1 VTADL
6 IVSTS
11 ALTKR
16 YGDVTALDRVDL
28 EVTRGS
34 VYGLVGPNGAGKTT
48 MLGILAGLRRP
59 TDGSAAV
66 ETPSVG
72 VLPDTPQF
80 DRWLTG
86 REVVDLSRNLA
97 GSAIPESAVDE
108 VLETAGLSDVKD
120 RRVKGYSRGMLQR
133 LGLAA
138 VVVNQPDLL
147 LLDEP
152 AAALDPA
159 GRREVLDL
167 VGALRGRSTVL
178 FSSHIL
184 DDVQEVC
191 DDIGILTRGQIM
203 YQGSLDGLLNRFMT
217 NTFVVKLRS
226 GAEEVKDALI
236 SQRWVKTVDV
246 GPGEQVVVTV
256 SDVAAAEM
264 QLVRVLA
271 DGGCRVVSISKGTTS
286 LEDVFL
292 EVTR

>member
-1 VTADL
+1 MPDLVVRTA
-6 IVSTS
+6 S
-11 ALTKR
+11 LTKQ
-16 YGDVTALDRVDL
+16 YGEIAALDRVDL
-28 EVTRGS
+28 EVKAGS

-48 MLGILAGLRRP
+48 MLGLLAGLRKP
-59 TDGSAAV
+59 TDGSATVDAR
-66 ETPSVG
+66 SIG

-80 DRWLTG
+80 DKWLTG
-86 REVVDLSRNLA
+86 REVVELSQNLA
-97 GSAIPESAVDE
+97 GGVADPAAVED
-108 VLETAGLSDVKD
+108 VLGTAGLSDAAD

-138 VVVNQPDLL
+138 VVVNAPDLL

-167 VGALRGRSTVL
+167 VATLAGRTTVL

-191 DDIGILTRGQIM
+191 DEIGILRRGEIV
-203 YQGSLDGLLNRFMT
+203 YQGSLDGLLSRFST
-217 NTFVVKLRS
+217 DTFVVKIREETDAVRS
-226 GAEEVKDALI
+226 DLE
-236 SQRWVKTVDV
+236 SQPWVKTVALSIDGSLVVDV
-246 GPGEQVVVTV
+246 ADVVT
-256 SDVAAAEM
+256 AET

-271 DGGCRVVSISKGTTS
+271 DSGQRVVSIAKGTTS
-286 LEDVFL
+286 LEEVFL